1 LAIDL
6 ADARMD
12 GADLATLVPI
22 LFREAWF
29 RGAALFITGIEQ
41 LRDEPRARARLHADL
56 AGAPGLVILAGE
68 TPWRFE
74 GDRATGVVSIPFP
87 MPAADERRAL
97 WSEHFAELEIA
108 VDRPTL
114 DTLAANFRSTADRI
128 ADAALTLHRRRAIT
142 GVAPE
147 PSDVF
152 AIARAQSSHELTA
165 FARKITPI
173 HRWDDL
179 ILDDDA
185 TAQLR
190 DLRDRVLCRQRV
202 LTEWNFERMLP
213 LGRGLTV
220 LFSGPSGTGKT
231 MAAEVI
237 AGELGLDL
245 YKIDLATIVSKYIGE
260 TEKNLEAVFN
270 AAVRANGILFFD
282 EADAIFGRRS
292 EVKDAHDR
300 YANLEIAYLLQKM
313 EQFDGVAI
321 LATNLRDH
329 LDDAFLRRLQIV
341 IEFHLPDEAQRE
353 RMWRSFFPAE
363 APLDPEIDFSA
374 LARRFRLSGGNIRN
388 IVVSA
393 AYGAAANG
401 GVIDAGHLM
410 HATRREHQ
418 KIGRRLS
425 VLDAEDAVVGSRG

>member
-1 LAIDL
+1 
-6 ADARMD
+6 
-12 GADLATLVPI
+12 
-22 LFREAWF
+22 
-29 RGAALFITGIEQ
+29 
-41 LRDEPRARARLHADL
+41 
-56 AGAPGLVILAGE
+56 
-68 TPWRFE
+68 
-74 GDRATGVVSIPFP
+74 
-87 MPAADERRAL
+87 
-97 WSEHFAELEIA
+97 
-108 VDRPTL
+108 
-114 DTLAANFRSTADRI
+114 
-128 ADAALTLHRRRAIT
+128 
-142 GVAPE
+142 
-147 PSDVF
+147 
-152 AIARAQSSHELTA
+152 
-165 FARKITPI
+165 
-173 HRWDDL
+173 
-179 ILDDDA
+179 
-185 TAQLR
+185 
-190 DLRDRVLCRQRV
+190 
-202 LTEWNFERMLP
+202 
-213 LGRGLTV
+213 
-220 LFSGPSGTGKT
+220 
-231 MAAEVI
+231 
-237 AGELGLDL
+237 
-245 YKIDLATIVSKYIGE
+245 
-260 TEKNLEAVFN
+260 
-270 AAVRANGILFFD
+270 
-282 EADAIFGRRS
+282 
-292 EVKDAHDR
+292 VKDAHDR